1 MPDSAISSWLWH
13 QNTDLEGAVPPEL
26 VQAGE
31 VDGAL
36 GPHADNRIDGARTGS
51 PE

>member
-1 MPDSAISSWLWH
+1 MPDSARAYWRWH
-13 QNTDLEGAVPPEL
+13 ENTDLEGTVPPEL

-36 GPHADNRIDGARTGS
+36 GPHARRLAAAAGEADG
-51 PE
+51 

>member
-1 MPDSAISSWLWH
+1 
-13 QNTDLEGAVPPEL
+13 

-36 GPHADNRIDGARTGS
+36 GSHALRRISRVRDEV